1 MYMYWLLSFLKLSV
15 VIYSVLV
22 FYLLKIIYIVLGY
35 LFSDGYNEK
44 NKSYIKM
51 FGAYKIKKMYVAKEK
66 VRKLYHILFKV
77 LTFNRISKALE
88 EYDEKIP
95 YHSVIYLELEN
106 EMGDKKNIRLEKH
119 YDVDMIIVDD
129 FPDLDKIKVKV
140 KKGMSLKNLLRE
152 TEERIGEKNFFNWHI
167 CENNCQNF
175 AIEILKTA
183 ESLNEKLKREIFQDF
198 FVKDKFWEKI
208 FFPELTKAFFNV
220 SSNLI
225 TIISKFGLI

>member
-1 MYMYWLLSFLKLSV
+1 MYWLLSFLQLSV
-15 VIYSVLV
+15 VVYSVLV

-35 LFSDGYNEK
+35 LFSDGFNEK
-44 NKSYIKM
+44 NRSYIKI

-66 VRKLYHILFKV
+66 VRKLYHILFKL
-77 LTFNRISKALE
+77 LTFNTINKALKE
-88 EYDEKIP
+88 CKQKTP

-106 EMGDKKNIRLEKH
+106 EMGDKKKIRLEKH

-129 FPDLDKIKVKV
+129 FPDLDKVKVKV
-140 KKGMSLKNLLRE
+140 KKGMTLKNLLRE
-152 TEERIGEKNFFNWHI
+152 TEERIGEKKFFNWHI

-183 ESLNEKLKREIFQDF
+183 ECLNENLEKEIFQDF
-198 FVKDKFWEKI
+198 FVKEEFWEKI
-208 FFPELTKAFFNV
+208 FLPELTKTFFNV

>member
-1 MYMYWLLSFLKLSV
+1 MYWLLSFFKLSV
-15 VIYSVLV
+15 VVYSVLV
-22 FYLLKIIYIVLGY
+22 FYILKIIYIVLGY

-44 NKSYIKM
+44 NRSYIKI
-51 FGAYKIKKMYVAKEK
+51 FGAYKIKRMYVAKEK

-77 LTFNRISKALE
+77 LTFNTIDRALE
-88 EYDEKIP
+88 ECDQKIP

-119 YDVDMIIVDD
+119 YDVDLIVVDD
-129 FPDLDKIKVKV
+129 LPGLDKIKVKV
-140 KKGMSLKNLLRE
+140 KKGMSLKDLLRE

-175 AIEILKTA
+175 TIEILKTA

-198 FVKDKFWEKI
+198 FVKEKFWEKI
-208 FFPELTKAFFNV
+208 IFPELTKAFFNV

>member
-1 MYMYWLLSFLKLSV
+1 MYWLLSFLKLSV

-44 NKSYIKM
+44 NRSYIKM

-77 LTFNRISKALE
+77 LTFNTIKKALE
-88 EYDEKIP
+88 ECEQKIP

-106 EMGDKKNIRLEKH
+106 EIGDKKNIRLEKH